1 MSQIKQTLT
10 DTIKVSMKAREIERV
25 KVLRNV
31 QAVIKQIEIDRRIEL
46 DDAEVLEILQKQ
58 LKQRH
63 ESLTIFTENGRDDLA
78 TKEQFEID
86 IINEYMP
93 KQMDES
99 EITALVNAEI
109 AEQGATSM
117 RDMGSVMGILKT
129 KTAGRADPALISKLV
144 KDALQGYSRRHVD
157 KMSAIFYIA
166 FYSSQLSNN
175 RLRLKVFGGFYRFNF
190 GINIGKQWT
199 SAIGLIGVLQI
210 FCQFFG
216 LR

>member
-10 DTIKVSMKAREIERV
+10 DTIIVSMKAREIERV

-31 QAVIKQIEIDRRIEL
+31 QAVIKQIEIDRQTEL

-93 KQMDES
+93 KQMDEA
-99 EITALVNAEI
+99 EITALVNSEI

-144 KDALQGYSRRHVD
+144 KDALQG
-157 KMSAIFYIA
+157 
-166 FYSSQLSNN
+166 
-175 RLRLKVFGGFYRFNF
+175 
-190 GINIGKQWT
+190 
-199 SAIGLIGVLQI
+199 
-210 FCQFFG
+210 
-216 LR
+216 

>member
-63 ESLTIFTENGRDDLA
+63 ESLTIFTANGRDDFA

-93 KQMDES
+93 KQMDDAEL
-99 EITALVNAEI
+99 TALVNAEI

-144 KDALQGYSRRHVD
+144 KDALQG
-157 KMSAIFYIA
+157 
-166 FYSSQLSNN
+166 
-175 RLRLKVFGGFYRFNF
+175 
-190 GINIGKQWT
+190 
-199 SAIGLIGVLQI
+199 
-210 FCQFFG
+210 
-216 LR
+216 